1 MKFFFCNLLKWP
13 LNLQSELIQCKMLT
27 FMVLLGTLLSREK
40 RALLS
45 YLCFLCDLAS
55 VCRVTVG
62 QSGLAG
68 ALVTGE
74 SRESQLSVFSARDNK
89 SL

>member
-1 MKFFFCNLLKWP
+1 MASKPAVRAETVQDVDIYGFTGYD
-13 LNLQSELIQCKMLT
+13 I
-27 FMVLLGTLLSREK
+27 K
-40 RALLS
+40 RYSLS